1 MENRKHSKVFVFHSL
16 IKLSF
21 LVLLYPSNQNFTA
34 GAIPNQIST
43 NSAVQL
49 HHTFDESSLGNRM
62 SEIEAKYRQQ
72 ENEIGILKTL
82 RVEDK
87 KMINQLRDRVEQ
99 LESTAANAGANEKIL
114 ERQKRPFRL
123 APINFQR

>member
-1 MENRKHSKVFVFHSL
+1 MRNEKRSKVLVFQRYL
-16 IKLSF
+16 LRLAF
-21 LVLLYPSNQNFTA
+21 LMLLQPNHHFTA
-34 GAIPNQIST
+34 GATQNQIST
-43 NSAVQL
+43 SAVQL
-49 HHTFDESSLGNRM
+49 NHTCDEVNLNNRM
-62 SEIEAKYRQQ
+62 SEIEARSRHQ

-99 LESTAANAGANEKIL
+99 LESTEANAGANEKIL

>member
-21 LVLLYPSNQNFTA
+21 LVFLYPLNQNFTA
-34 GAIPNQIST
+34 GAIPNQIATS
-43 NSAVQL
+43 SAVQL
-49 HHTFDESSLGNRM
+49 HHTYDELNLGNRM
-62 SEIEAKYRQQ
+62 SEIEIKHRHQ

-87 KMINQLRDRVEQ
+87 KMINQLRDRIDQ
-99 LESTAANAGANEKIL
+99 LELKEESASTNEKVL

-123 APINFQR
+123 ASVNYQR

>member
-1 MENRKHSKVFVFHSL
+1 MENRKHSTVFGFHSL
-16 IKLSF
+16 LKPSF
-21 LVLLYPSNQNFTA
+21 LVLLHQSHHFAA
-34 GAIPNQIST
+34 GAISNQIST

-49 HHTFDESSLGNRM
+49 HHTFDESNLSNRM
-62 SEIEAKYRQQ
+62 SEIEAKYRHQ

-99 LESTAANAGANEKIL
+99 L
-114 ERQKRPFRL
+114 
-123 APINFQR
+123 